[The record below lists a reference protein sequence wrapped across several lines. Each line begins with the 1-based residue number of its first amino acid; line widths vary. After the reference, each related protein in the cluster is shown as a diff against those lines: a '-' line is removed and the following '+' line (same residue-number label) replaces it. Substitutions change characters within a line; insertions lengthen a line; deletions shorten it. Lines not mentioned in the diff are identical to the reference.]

1 MWSKGP
7 CVVRTI
13 RVPHG
18 TNDKESNDDLSIFA
32 MTDQHL
38 YILHTHKVYIYIDD
52 DVSDGG
58 I

>member
-1 MWSKGP
+1 MRGAAKG
-7 CVVRTI
+7 I
-13 RVPHG
+13 RVPCG

-32 MTDQHL
+32 MTDLHL